1 MSIRIYTLSAFLL
14 AATFAVF
21 GQVADSLIVAE
32 GKIFNA
38 ATKEPVTAR
47 ITYQSL
53 PYGNKVGVLT
63 TSNYSFPMFDG
74 EKYSITV
81 EASGFSP
88 VKYMLDPSQANAEK
102 KVVKDIELSNGAA
115 PKAPTHAIGQVM
127 RLNNLIFE
135 VGNSK
140 IDPESYPELD
150 ILVNMMKESPNMVI
164 QLEGHTDYVGAAT
177 ENLKLSQRRVES
189 IRNYLGS
196 KGVQKSRVKTKA
208 FGGTQPLSRDDTP
221 EAHRLN
227 RRVEVRI
234 LQN

>member
-1 MSIRIYTLSAFLL
+1 MRSRF
-14 AATFAVF
+14 FAVITLLSF
-21 GQVADSLIVAE
+21 AGFCVGAQSADSLIYAE
-32 GKIFNA
+32 GKVINA

-53 PYGNKVGVLT
+53 PYGNKVGVV
-63 TSNYSFPMFDG
+63 NNNAYSFPMFGG
-74 EKYSITV
+74 EKYSIMV
-81 EASGFSP
+81 EAAGFAP
-88 VKYMLDPSQANAEK
+88 AKYMLDPAEANSQR
-102 KVVKDIELSNGAA
+102 KVIKDIELSNGTSK
-115 PKAPTHAIGQVM
+115 PNTHVAGHVM

-140 IDPESYPELD
+140 IDPESYTELD
-150 ILVNMMKESPNMVI
+150 LVVNMMRQNPTMVI
-164 QLEGHTDYVGAAT
+164 QLEGHTDYVGVASD
-177 ENLKLSQRRVES
+177 NMKLSQRRVES
-189 IRNYLGS
+189 VKNYIAS
-196 KGVQKSRVKTKA
+196 KGIAKSRLKTKA